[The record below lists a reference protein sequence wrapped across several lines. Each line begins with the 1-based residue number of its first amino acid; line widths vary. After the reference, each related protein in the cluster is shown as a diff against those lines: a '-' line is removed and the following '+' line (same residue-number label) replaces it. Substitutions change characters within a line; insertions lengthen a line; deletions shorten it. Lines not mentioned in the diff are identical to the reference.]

1 MLKTLELENFRNY
14 QKLKLDF
21 GRQAGLTYLIG
32 DNGQGKTN
40 LLESIYMLALAKSF
54 RVSEEDSLI
63 HWDSQFARVRGVF
76 AEAEAGVEA
85 GATARDLQLEM
96 FLGRPPQPGRV
107 CKINGVKTAV
117 GAFLG
122 QVRVVFFHPEDL
134 NMLYLGPDLRR
145 RYLDVLLVQK
155 NRAYF
160 EALRRFRRLK
170 EQRNALLVS
179 IRERRAGEE
188 QLEIWDQQLVP
199 EGVTLWRERTC
210 VLDFLQQRLG
220 ARYSEISGKMTRL
233 DLTYIN
239 SLGLDLTQMPG
250 DDVLA
255 KLYAERL
262 WQSRQRDVASGHTQV
277 GPHRDDVLISLEGIP
292 IVRHASRGEFR
303 TILLALKLIEMDYF
317 AGDGRRP
324 LLLLDDVFSEL
335 DYQRQ
340 RYLLERVVD
349 FQTFIATTKDS
360 AVINREKLLAG
371 DVVEVAGGVAG
382 RG

>member
-1 MLKTLELENFRNY
+1 MLKKLELENFRNY
-14 QKLKLDF
+14 QQLKLEF
-21 GRQAGLTYLIG
+21 GRETGLTYLIG

-40 LLESIYMLALAKSF
+40 LLEAIYLLALTRSF
-54 RVSEEDSLI
+54 RVSDEDSLI
-63 HWDSQFARVRGVF
+63 NWESQFARVKGLF
-76 AEAEAGVEA
+76 AEAG
-85 GATARDLQLEM
+85 TRDLQLEL
-96 FLGRPPQPGRV
+96 FLGRQPQPGRV
-107 CKINGVKTAV
+107 CKINGVRTAV
-117 GAFLG
+117 SAFLG

-179 IRERRAGEE
+179 IRERRAEE
-188 QLEIWDQQLVP
+188 DQLTVWDEQLVP
-199 EGVTLWRERTC
+199 EGVTLWQERAR
-210 VLDFLQQRLG
+210 VLDFLQQRLS
-220 ARYSEISGKMTRL
+220 ACYSEIAGGKNSL
-233 DLTYIN
+233 DLTYQN
-239 SLGLDLTQMPG
+239 SLGLDFRQMPS

-255 KLYAERL
+255 KHYAERL
-262 WQSRQRDVASGHTQV
+262 WASRQRDIASGHTQP
-277 GPHRDDVLISLEGIP
+277 GPQRDDMLISLEGIP

-303 TILLALKLIEMDYF
+303 TILLALKLIEMEYF
-317 AGDGRRP
+317 ADDGNLP

-335 DYQRQ
+335 DYARQ
-340 RYLLERVVD
+340 RFLLERVVN

-371 DVVEVAGGVAG
+371 DFVEITAGVVSGS
-382 RG
+382 